1 MNKIIFTLLLIFGL
15 SISVNAA
22 ERETW
27 LCNAFKAT
35 SDNSTFAWPFIMYGN
50 RNRYEF
56 RYPQRDWNH
65 VLTYVGQGKNL
76 EASYGIYIGVFNNN
90 RKDVDAYFIKNHKD
104 YIQEE
109 KVNNNKMTIYKLV
122 VPILAHDAH
131 YFETDC
137 IRQ

>member
-56 RYPQRDWNH
+56 RYPQMDWNY
-65 VLTYVGQGKNL
+65 VLTYVGQGMNF
-76 EASYGIYIGVFNNN
+76 EANYNIYIGISNNN
-90 RKDVDAYFIKNHKD
+90 LKNANAYYIKNHKD
-104 YIQEE
+104 YIQKE
-109 KVNNNKMTIYKLV
+109 KVNKNKMTIYKFT
-122 VPILAHDAH
+122 VPILDREAH

>member
-1 MNKIIFTLLLIFGL
+1 MNQIILTLLLIFGL

-27 LCNAFKAT
+27 LCDAFRST
-35 SDNSTFAWPFIMYGN
+35 SDKSTFMGPFILYGD
-50 RNRYEF
+50 RNRYEY